1 MSAGPI
7 RLSQEAHTA
16 LRPASSARITGGF
29 WAARR
34 RVNAEVSVP
43 QGPDRLEE
51 AGNLAQLRAAAGAP
65 AAGFT
70 ADLPSQDTVV
80 HKWLEAAS
88 WQLDDGGDGPG
99 DETLARQV
107 ERLVSLVS
115 AAQTEDGYLQTYY
128 QLRPDARRW
137 TELRWGHELHCA
149 GHLLQ
154 AAVAHRRATGEKGL
168 LDVAERLADLIDA
181 VFGPGKAVDAVCGH
195 PGIETALVELY
206 RETGERRYLDLAG
219 YFVDRRGQGSLGDG
233 AADAAAALRPGAPY
247 WQDHVRPRDATA
259 VAGHAVRQL
268 YLLAGAADVAAET
281 GDTGLR
287 EALVR
292 LWEDM
297 AATKTYL
304 TGGVGTRHDL
314 EAFGDAYELSP
325 DRAYA
330 ETCAAVASIQ
340 FGWRMALL
348 TGEAR
353 YSDLIERTLFNGFA
367 SGVALDGDRWLAAN
381 PLQVREPHDHH
392 DGHDHHNGHDGRK
405 DSGNGRAARRTPWLR
420 RACCPPNVMRL
431 LASLPHYMASGD
443 AEGLQ
448 LHQYASGSYA
458 AGGGAVR
465 VGTRYPWE
473 GRIAVVVDQAPAA
486 ADWTLSLRIPHW
498 AERYEATVGGEPVTA
513 RAQDGWLRLRRRW
526 RPGETVVLSLPLD
539 PRFTRPDPRVDAV
552 RGCVAIERGPLVY
565 CLEQQDQPPGL
576 RLDYIALDAGAAP
589 SPEHRP
595 ELLGGVTVLT
605 ARALRRTGFPDGWWP
620 YRDSDSGAPR
630 TDAGEGSAGSGG
642 AGTARRAE
650 APEPVPVTAIPYY
663 AWANREDGAMRVWF
677 PG

>member
-7 RLSQEAHTA
+7 RLSQGAHTA
-16 LRPASSARITGGF
+16 LRPATTARITGGF

-34 RVNAEVSVP
+34 RVNAEVSVV
-43 QGPDRLEE
+43 QGPNRLEE
-51 AGNLAQLRAAAGAP
+51 AGNLANLRAAAGAP
-65 AAGFT
+65 EAGSTGDF
-70 ADLPSQDTVV
+70 PFQDSDV

-88 WQLDDGGDGPG
+88 WQLADGGEGPG
-99 DETLARQV
+99 HDTLARQV
-107 ERLVSLVS
+107 ERLAALVS
-115 AAQTEDGYLQTYY
+115 AAQAKDGYLQTYH
-128 QLRPDARRW
+128 QLRPDAQRW
-137 TELRWGHELHCA
+137 TELRWGHELYCA

-154 AAVAHRRATGEKGL
+154 AAVAHRRATGERGL
-168 LDVAERLADLIDA
+168 LDVAARFADLIDA
-181 VFGPGKAVDAVCGH
+181 VFGPGKDVDAVCGH

-233 AADAAAALRPGAPY
+233 AADGTADPRPGAPY
-247 WQDHVRPRDATA
+247 WQDHVRVRDATA

-268 YLLAGAADVAAET
+268 YLLAGAADLAAET

-304 TGGVGTRHDL
+304 TGGVGARHHL
-314 EAFGDAYELSP
+314 ESFGDAYELPP
-325 DRAYA
+325 DQAYA
-330 ETCAAVASIQ
+330 ETCAAIASIQ

-348 TGEAR
+348 TGDAR
-353 YSDLIERTLFNGFA
+353 YSDLVERTLFNGFA
-367 SGVALDGDRWLAAN
+367 SGVALDGERWLSVN
-381 PLQVREPHDHH
+381 PLQVRERHDDH
-392 DGHDHHNGHDGRK
+392 DDHDDPK
-405 DSGNGRAARRTPWLR
+405 DTGNDRAARRTPWFR
-420 RACCPPNVMRL
+420 CACCPPNVMRL

-465 VGTRYPWE
+465 VGTGYPWE
-473 GRIAVVVDQAPAA
+473 GRIAVVVDEAPKE

-498 AERYEATVGGEPVTA
+498 AERYEATVGGEPVA
-513 RAQDGWLRLRRRW
+513 ERAQAGWLRLRRRW
-526 RPGETVVLSLPLD
+526 RPGETVVLSLPLC
-539 PRFTRPDPRVDAV
+539 PRLTRPDPRVDAV

-565 CLEQQDQPPGL
+565 CLEQQDQPAGL
-576 RLDYIALDAGAAP
+576 RLDDIALAPGTAP

-595 ELLGGVTVLT
+595 ELLGGVTVIT
-605 ARALRRTGFPDGWWP
+605 ARALRRTGSRDGWWP
-620 YRDSDSGAPR
+620 YRDGGSGEPR
-630 TDAGEGSAGSGG
+630 TDPGEGT
-642 AGTARRAE
+642 AGTDSTSTAARRAE
-650 APEPVPVTAIPYY
+650 APEPAPVTAIPYY
-663 AWANREDGAMRVWF
+663 AWANREDGAMRVWI
-677 PG
+677 PV